1 MWARIPAAGEKVGQ
15 GGPWLSGGNSRF
27 TLGAPSVA
35 RYAVCAT
42 LLVALLS
49 A

>member
-1 MWARIPAAGEKVGQ
+1 VSPGQAGG
-15 GGPWLSGGNSRF
+15 SSRF

-35 RYAVCAT
+35 RYAVCAA
-42 LLVALLS
+42 LLVALVN

>member
-1 MWARIPAAGEKVGQ
+1 VSPGQAGG
-15 GGPWLSGGNSRF
+15 SSRF

-42 LLVALLS
+42 LLVALVN